1 MLLARLARAI
11 LGEDNQVKPATTLRA
26 TFLGAA
32 IAASVL
38 LLAGGP
44 ARADDDVAFA
54 LNWII
59 SGRNA
64 GYFVAL
70 DKGFYK
76 AAGINATI
84 TRGRGSGD
92 TLKRVAIGESL
103 FGLVDTATVILGRA
117 NDDVPVKMIG
127 MMFGRSSTA
136 VLYAKESGIKTPKDL
151 EGRTVARSAAGSTIN
166 MWPAFLVVNKIDR
179 STIREIT
186 VTASSYVPMLLSRQV
201 DAVLDQSS
209 YVGRYQKAAD
219 EQKLTIAF
227 FRYSDYGYDLY
238 GDAIVATEAT
248 IRDKPD
254 LAKRFLAATM
264 RGNLY
269 AFDHPDEAVEILARF
284 AAEAEP
290 DVAKA
295 ELLDTKAL
303 ALNDEVKSHG
313 YGYIDG
319 PRLVGMVKM
328 LQAPLGLK
336 RELTA
341 DELYTPALLK

>member
-1 MLLARLARAI
+1 VKLAIR
-11 LGEDNQVKPATTLRA
+11 LRA
-26 TFLGAA
+26 ALLGAV
-32 IAASVL
+32 IAL
-38 LLAGGP
+38 PLAGAAAP
-44 ARADDDVAFA
+44 ADDDVAFA

-76 AAGINATI
+76 AVGINATI

-136 VLYAKESGIKTPKDL
+136 VLYAQESGIKTPKDL

-166 MWPAFLVVNKIDR
+166 MWPAFLVANKIDR
-179 STIREIT
+179 SKIREIT

-209 YVGRYQKAAD
+209 YAGRYQKAAD

-248 IRDKPD
+248 IRDKPE

-269 AFDHPDEAVEILARF
+269 AFEHPDEAVAILARF

-295 ELLDTKAL
+295 ELLDTKTL
-303 ALNDEVKSHG
+303 ALNDEVKAYG

-319 PRLVGMVKM
+319 ARLADMVTM
-328 LQAPLGLK
+328 LQAPLDLK
-336 RELTA
+336 RAPSA
-341 DELYTPALLK
+341 DELYTPVLLK

>member
-1 MLLARLARAI
+1 MKTVRNLGFLSAFLSMLAAAA
-11 LGEDNQVKPATTLRA
+11 PAQA
-26 TFLGAA
+26 
-32 IAASVL
+32 
-38 LLAGGP
+38 
-44 ARADDDVAFA
+44 ADDIAFA

-70 DKGFYK
+70 DKGFYRE
-76 AAGINATI
+76 AGIEAKI

-103 FGLVDTATVILGRA
+103 FGLVDTATVMTGRA
-117 NDDVPVKMIG
+117 NDDLPVKMIG
-127 MMFGRSSTA
+127 MMFSKAATA
-136 VLYAKESGIKTPKDL
+136 ILYARESGIKTPKDL
-151 EGRTVARSAAGSTIN
+151 EGRAVARSAAGSTIN
-166 MWPAFLVVNKIDR
+166 MWPAFLVANKIDR
-179 STIREIT
+179 SKVREIT

-209 YVGRYQKAAD
+209 YHGRYQKAAN
-219 EQKLTIAF
+219 EQKLTIEL
-227 FRYSDYGYDLY
+227 FRFSDYGYEIY

-254 LAKRFLAATM
+254 LVKRFLAATL

-269 AFDHPDEAVEILARF
+269 AFDHADEAVTILSKY

-295 ELLDTKAL
+295 ELLDMRTL
-303 ALNDEVKSHG
+303 ALTDEVQQHG

-319 PRLVGMVKM
+319 AKLAHQIKLVEE
-328 LQAPLGLK
+328 PLSLK
-336 RELTA
+336 RKIAA
-341 DELYTPALLK
+341 DYLFTLQFLKK

>member
-1 MLLARLARAI
+1 MTSATRAALVRTALAVA
-11 LGEDNQVKPATTLRA
+11 G
-26 TFLGAA
+26 
-32 IAASVL
+32 L
-38 LLAGGP
+38 LLAALP
-44 ARADDDVAFA
+44 TRADDAVPFA

-76 AAGINATI
+76 EVGIAATI

-92 TLKRVAIGESL
+92 TLKRVAIGESQ
-103 FGLVDTATVILGRA
+103 FGLVDTATVILGRV
-117 NDDVPVKMIG
+117 NDDLPVKMIG
-127 MMFGRSSTA
+127 MTFGRSSTA
-136 VLYAKESGIKTPKDL
+136 VMYAKESGITTPKDL
-151 EGRTVARSAAGSTIN
+151 EGRAVARSAAGSTIN
-166 MWPAFLVVNKIDR
+166 MWPAFLVVNHIDR
-179 STIREIT
+179 SKIREIT

-209 YVGRYQKAAD
+209 YYGRYQKAAN

-227 FRYSDYGYDLY
+227 FRFSDYGYDLY

-248 IRDKPD
+248 LKDKPD
-254 LAKRFLAATM
+254 LAKRFMAATM
-264 RGNLY
+264 KGNLY
-269 AFDHPDEAVEILARF
+269 AFEHPDEAVEILARY

-295 ELLDTKAL
+295 ELLDTKTL
-303 ALNDEVKSHG
+303 AFTDEVKAHG

-319 PRLVGMVKM
+319 PRLAGMVKM
-328 LQAPLGLK
+328 LQEPLGLK
-336 RELTA
+336 RAPSAE
-341 DELYTPALLK
+341 ELYTLDYLK